1 MIKDEYQSR
10 MVRQLATHWSL
21 GEFDEYEHKIE
32 TLAQEYED
40 DEGDLVIGDRDYIE
54 RLVQQELEAAQ

>member
-32 TLAQEYED
+32 ILAQEFED

-54 RLVQQELEAAQ
+54 RLVQQELATAE